1 MDNKYTKINLEIKNL
16 NNKHK
21 KDLLILKKK
30 INSISIKI
38 IKGIK

>member
-1 MDNKYTKINLEIKNL
+1 MDNKYTKIKLEIKNL